1 MRILSQGG
9 DGAFQVGIA
18 AAFFFDPNTGTTP
31 GQIALGLAIMFAP
44 FTLVGPLAGP
54 LIDRWYRQRIVMVG
68 NIVRLALTVI
78 IIAAIGA
85 DAPVWLLYTLALTT
99 LSVNRFLLASLTA
112 GLPRVV
118 ADQDLLTANAIM
130 PTLGTLAATAGAALG
145 GVAALVIPSADDTQ
159 RSMFALVA
167 AAALFGLSSFSASAL
182 GKTTLGPAALLAT
195 KDVAAQTIN
204 LLRELRDGVRHLAG
218 KVTPFHA
225 LGVMATSRLM
235 YGLLFITAL
244 LVSRHVWSSG
254 ESSGES
260 SGDAISGITL
270 VLGFAAAGFG
280 LAAILTPL
288 FADRIDRHH
297 WIVACLIVGAAG
309 QVVLSI
315 SPDKW
320 ALLSGAVVMSF
331 AVQGVKIAVDTIV
344 QRDTNDAYRGRAF
357 ALYDVAYNVAFIS
370 SAFIG
375 ALVLPLTGYSRPVMI
390 TLVFAYLAAAL
401 LYSRAPRQA
410 RAVKPGKV

>member
-31 GQIALGLAIMFAP
+31 AQIAIGLAIMFAP

-68 NIVRLALTVI
+68 NIVRLGLTAV

-118 ADQDLLTANAIM
+118 ADEDLLTANAIM

-167 AAALFGLSSFSASAL
+167 AAALFGLSSFSAIAL

-195 KDVAAQTIN
+195 KDVATQTIN

-218 KVTPFHA
+218 RVTPFHA

-244 LVSRHVWSSG
+244 LVSRHLWSSG
-254 ESSGES
+254 DSSGE
-260 SGDAISGITL
+260 AIGGITL

-320 ALLSGAVVMSF
+320 ALLSGAVIMSF

-344 QRDTNDAYRGRAF
+344 QRDTDDAYRGRAF

-375 ALVLPLTGYSRPVMI
+375 ALVLPLTGYSLPVMI

-401 LYSRAPRQA
+401 LYSRAPCEA
-410 RAVKPGKV
+410 RAARAAKPGQV

>member
-1 MRILSQGG
+1 M
-9 DGAFQVGIA
+9 
-18 AAFFFDPNTGTTP
+18 
-31 GQIALGLAIMFAP
+31 
-44 FTLVGPLAGP
+44 
-54 LIDRWYRQRIVMVG
+54 
-68 NIVRLALTVI
+68 
-78 IIAAIGA
+78 
-85 DAPVWLLYTLALTT
+85 
-99 LSVNRFLLASLTA
+99 
-112 GLPRVV
+112 
-118 ADQDLLTANAIM
+118 
-130 PTLGTLAATAGAALG
+130 
-145 GVAALVIPSADDTQ
+145 
-159 RSMFALVA
+159 
-167 AAALFGLSSFSASAL
+167 
-182 GKTTLGPAALLAT
+182 
-195 KDVAAQTIN
+195 
-204 LLRELRDGVRHLAG
+204 RHLAG

-254 ESSGES
+254 ESSGE
-260 SGDAISGITL
+260 AISGITL

-344 QRDTNDAYRGRAF
+344 QRDTDDAYRGRAF

-375 ALVLPLTGYSRPVMI
+375 ALVLPLTGYSRPVMT